1 MTTSSTLFATVSWRL
16 FAVTCV
22 AALLMIAPSAAQAG
36 GSTEEGSVSV
46 TLEGIGPV
54 DLSVSLEVAG
64 GSVAAV
70 TGETYAFR
78 VAPGTVQVS
87 LSSDGSTTVVEAS
100 CAPDTITI
108 DISSQAI
115 DGDDES
121 HTRSLFATVV
131 GGEALDCEFVVTSDD
146 SSRGRF
152 GAF

>member
-16 FAVTCV
+16 LAVACV
-22 AALLMIAPSAAQAG
+22 AALLMIAPSAARAG
-36 GSTEEGSVSV
+36 SAEEGSVSV
-46 TLEGIGPV
+46 TLDGIGPV
-54 DLSVSLEVAG
+54 ELSVSLEVAG
-64 GSVAAV
+64 GYVAAV
-70 TGETYAFR
+70 TGETYAFT

-87 LSSDGSTTVVEAS
+87 LSSHGSTTVVGAS

-121 HTRSLFATVV
+121 HTRSLFGTVV